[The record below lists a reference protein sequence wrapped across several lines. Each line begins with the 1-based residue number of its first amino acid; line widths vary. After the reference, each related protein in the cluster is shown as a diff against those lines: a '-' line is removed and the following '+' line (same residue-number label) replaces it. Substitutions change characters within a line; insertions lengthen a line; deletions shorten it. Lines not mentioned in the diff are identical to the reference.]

1 MIETE
6 RQLLDAIHCGDR
18 QALRRLYDR
27 YSGYAMAIGLRYV
40 PERDDVR
47 DILQDSFINILTS
60 INEFDYR
67 GEGSLKAWISRI
79 VANRAIDWLKEHE
92 RLHFTDEI
100 PDAAEEGVPEVENV
114 PPDIL
119 NSMIGQLPGGCRMV
133 LNLYVFEQLS
143 HKEIAQRLGIRENS
157 SASQLSRAKK
167 ILAEMIKEYLY
178 SQSDERERLEK
189 TAIRSVVR
197 L

>member
-100 PDAAEEGVPEVENV
+100 PDAAEEGGREVENV

-167 ILAEMIKEYLY
+167 ILAEMVKEYLY

>member
-1 MIETE
+1 
-6 RQLLDAIHCGDR
+6 
-18 QALRRLYDR
+18 
-27 YSGYAMAIGLRYV
+27 MAIGLRYV

-100 PDAAEEGVPEVENV
+100 PDAAEEGGEVENV

>member
-119 NSMIGQLPGGCRMV
+119 NRMIGQLPEGCRMV
-133 LNLYVFEQLS
+133 LNLFVFEQLS

-167 ILAEMIKEYLY
+167 ILAEMVKEYLY

-189 TAIRSVVR
+189 TAIRAVVT

>member
-79 VANRAIDWLKEHE
+79 VANRAIDWLKAHE

-100 PDAAEEGVPEVENV
+100 PDAAEEGGEVENV

-133 LNLYVFEQLS
+133 LTLYVFEQLS

-167 ILAEMIKEYLY
+167 ILAEMVKEYLY